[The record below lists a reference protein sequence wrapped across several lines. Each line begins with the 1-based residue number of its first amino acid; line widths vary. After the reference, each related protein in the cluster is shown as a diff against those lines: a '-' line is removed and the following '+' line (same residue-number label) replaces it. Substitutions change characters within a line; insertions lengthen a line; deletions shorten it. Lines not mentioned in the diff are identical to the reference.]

1 MTFLIQSKITSGSVA
16 GGIVFADQGI
26 GHHVVATHDPF
37 QLSHLHEAC
46 GVSVSCC
53 SSVLL
58 PPIRVGIVAR
68 CCKALR
74 HMHCGSSNR
83 GTCQGYCSQTTAAN
97 NHSAFLLHVQAEQN
111 PALFCP
117 AKPVAVK
124 CQRHVYHGVVPSI
137 LNLMQ
142 YVSSVRKVSFT
153 ESSHAIVTAERFFVC
168 LPIFW
173 LLTSYSSW

>member
-83 GTCQGYCSQTTAAN
+83 GTMSRLLFPN
-97 NHSAFLLHVQAEQN
+97 NGRQQSLCLSSPRPSEQN